1 MFLFIKWVI
10 KTELFEQLCGNL
22 SFEFTRESKGV
33 VRVQMRIGVDVSDL
47 GHSCDWSERGRQ
59 MMFVF
64 IVSVS
69 LCTH

>member
-1 MFLFIKWVI
+1 
-10 KTELFEQLCGNL
+10 
-22 SFEFTRESKGV
+22 
-33 VRVQMRIGVDVSDL
+33 VDVSDL